1 MDANAREQSRKKSEV
16 KMNTDSRRYGL
27 IKLEGACRRPIC
39 VNLRLGFK
47 SDFGNERASSEM
59 TETHNQ
65 SAVGRWF
72 VPGDL
77 DGYFALFFS
86 GFPDLLLI
94 VGLGSLCGFSSQF
107 VTQRIL
113 PAAGAP
119 TFVGQ
124 PLLPLPRPPPAP
136 KTHRHGWTPLPFCL
150 TTPTRL

>member
-1 MDANAREQSRKKSEV
+1 M
-16 KMNTDSRRYGL
+16 
-27 IKLEGACRRPIC
+27 
-39 VNLRLGFK
+39 
-47 SDFGNERASSEM
+47 NERASEM

-113 PAAGAP
+113 PAVALSIFFRHILFFLRARQLVKKNRRGDGAAIP
-119 TFVGQ
+119 FFVN
-124 PLLPLPRPPPAP
+124 
-136 KTHRHGWTPLPFCL
+136 TP
-150 TTPTRL
+150 

>member
-1 MDANAREQSRKKSEV
+1 M
-16 KMNTDSRRYGL
+16 GL
-27 IKLEGACRRPIC
+27 VGGLSALIC
-39 VNLRLGFK
+39 GWALNRILGM
-47 SDFGNERASSEM
+47 NERASEM

-113 PAAGAP
+113 PAVGVSIFFRNIFFFLPGRKLAKP
-119 TFVGQ
+119 TGRDRVTAIPFCVVNATILSLFFLL
-124 PLLPLPRPPPAP
+124 LLP
-136 KTHRHGWTPLPFCL
+136 G
-150 TTPTRL
+150 